1 MMNTTNRLDPNLSI
15 ERVKYLY
22 DIIMS
27 TYDSGEITLEE
38 KLDSVDEIR
47 ALYPRA
53 WEEIL
58 LEISGGGGTGMGGG
72 GGDDDKLCGTSRQIE
87 STDGVDPSA
96 VIGMDQEKALIR
108 TKFVLPLVYP
118 RQIRSKSKKILLYG
132 PPGTGKSYLAKALGN
147 MIFNDLKIKIHGTS
161 HIYKNEDKR
170 NFAAP
175 LTLLAPTGAE
185 LQSPY
190 HGCTSKLM
198 KKYFDEAL
206 KQNAILFVDEIDGYI
221 SASRGTADSGS
232 AAVANQ
238 LLTLMSDRKY
248 DNVIFV
254 AATNYPEKMDGAFQ
268 RRFTTRI
275 MVDLPSDDT
284 RKKLIAYKVCEILQ
298 FDPDARGSQ
307 SYDFLSCSQTHMDQE
322 KCPNGRHDCKAFK
335 TVVDHITWLTGF
347 FYDKILDEV
356 DLVKQMGDKEL
367 LWKTN
372 GDIQAS
378 FLNKNRTDVLH
389 SDMNSKEEVKKVG
402 LVVGRAFEDYKEFGK
417 PFGYNNSDINDL
429 MEEVGSLLGSK
440 FLYEEKCL
448 LKDQNDVYSLPD
460 QFDDLCT
467 SKMFNIEYM
476 AKKENLSMIMDH
488 IKIREST
495 VQTVDYHRLLE
506 YDHRFGKVPK
516 GENSSWWPSYLTW
529 RRTETSPETKSN

>member
-147 MIFNDLKIKIHGTS
+147 MIFNDLKIAIHGTS

-275 MVDLPSDDT
+275 MVDLPSDVT
-284 RKKLIAYKVCEILQ
+284 RRNLIAYKVCEILQ

-322 KCPNGRHDCKAFK
+322 RCPDGRHDCKAFK
-335 TVVDHITWLTGF
+335 KVVDHITWLTGF
-347 FYDKILDEV
+347 FY
-356 DLVKQMGDKEL
+356 KQ
-367 LWKTN
+367 
-372 GDIQAS
+372 IQAEYQMAPEDLEFWLDKPAIKRS
-378 FLNKNRTDVLH
+378 FLDKKREYVLH
-389 SDMNSKEEVKKVG
+389 SDMGSQTKVKKVG
-402 LVVGRAFEDYKEFGK
+402 LSIDSAMFTQYEKFGK

-429 MEEVGSLLGSK
+429 MEEVGSLLGSQY
-440 FLYEEKCL
+440 LYEQKCL
-448 LKDQNDVYSLPD
+448 VKDNNDVYSLPD
-460 QFDDLCT
+460 HFDESCT
-467 SKMFNIEYM
+467 GKDMMFTIQYM
-476 AKKENLSMIMDH
+476 AENLEVVMDH
-488 IKIREST
+488 IKVREST
-495 VQTVDYHRLLE
+495 VQALDYYRLLK
-506 YDHRFGKVPK
+506 YDHRFGKTK
-516 GENSSWWPSYLTW
+516 SDESWSVLSYLKDKW
-529 RRTETSPETKSN
+529 EGKSNKSEDNE